1 VFEEP
6 AEAPAK
12 TPAEA
17 LITASAAPPFS
28 VAASPTAI
36 VAK

>member
-6 AEAPAK
+6 AKAAAEAP
-12 TPAEA
+12 TEA
-17 LITASAAPPFS
+17 VATASAAPPFS